1 MKLYEQVAQDIST
14 KIDQHY
20 YEVGDKL
27 PSIRV
32 LCSEYNI
39 SISTAQS
46 AYRWLETQGVVFAKS
61 KSGYYVSPQNQEPKN
76 TPSVSRPTKRPI
88 EVPEWENVLDLLFSG
103 AKKDSIQLSLAVP
116 DITAPTLKPLTKIMH
131 NMERHA
137 RDQHLVYA
145 PINGSLKLRTQIA
158 RIMIESGCG
167 LHPDDIITTSGCQES
182 LGVSLHAT
190 AEAGSVIAV
199 DSPSFYGSLQA
210 IRANHMKALEI
221 PTDPNTGISLQ
232 ALEMALEQWPIKAV
246 QVTPTCNN
254 PLGYTMPVEHKQR
267 LIDIANE
274 HDIIIIEDDIYG
286 DLSFASPRPPSI
298 KSFDTDGRVILCSSF
313 SKTLAPGLR
322 VGWIAPGKHY
332 NQVLHTKYS
341 LTSSPSG
348 LPENSLAEFI
358 AQGGYERHLR
368 AMRKQYKLNRG
379 RMIQW
384 IEKYLPKNTK
394 ISYPNGGFLLWVEL
408 EKHIDTKILNE
419 YLRTQK
425 ITVSPGIIFSA
436 NQKYKNCMRLNY
448 QSNEHKKNEY
458 ALKIIGNAIKN
469 YNNLPTVVAVKK

>member
-1 MKLYEQVAQDIST
+1 MKLYERVAQEISV

-20 YEVGDKL
+20 YDVGGKL
-27 PSIRV
+27 PSIRD
-32 LCSEYNI
+32 LCGEYAI
-39 SISTAQS
+39 SISTAQA
-46 AYRWLETQGVVFAKS
+46 AYRWLETQGIAYAKP
-61 KSGYYVSPQNQEPKN
+61 KSGYYVSSQNKEPRN
-76 TPSVSRPTKRPI
+76 PPSVSRPTKCPI

-103 AKKDSIQLSLAVP
+103 AKKDTVQLSLAVP

-131 NMERHA
+131 SMERHA

-145 PINGSLKLRTQIA
+145 PINGSIKLRTQIA

-182 LGVSLHAT
+182 LGVSLHAV
-190 AEAGSVIAV
+190 AKEGSVIAV

-210 IRANHMKALEI
+210 IRANKMKALEI
-221 PTDPNTGISLQ
+221 PTDPKTGISLE
-232 ALEMALEQWPIKAV
+232 ALELALEQWPIRAV

-254 PLGYTMPVEHKQR
+254 PLGYTMPVEHKKR
-267 LIDIANE
+267 LVEIAKDHN
-274 HDIIIIEDDIYG
+274 IIIIEDDIYG
-286 DLSFASPRPPSI
+286 DLSFETPRPPSI
-298 KSFDTDGRVILCSSF
+298 KSFDSDGRVILCSSF

-322 VGWIAPGKHY
+322 VGWIAPGKYY

-341 LTSSPSG
+341 FTSSPSE

-384 IEKYLPKNTK
+384 IETYLPKCTK
-394 ISYPNGGFLLWVEL
+394 ISYPNGGFVLWVEL
-408 EKHIDTKILNE
+408 DKSIDTKKLND
-419 YLRTQK
+419 YLRTKK
-425 ITVSPGIIFSA
+425 ISISPGIIFSA

-448 QSNEHKKNEY
+448 QSNEHNKIEN
-458 ALKIIGNAIKN
+458 ALKVIGEAIKD
-469 YNNLPTVVAVKK
+469 YEAHST

>member
-20 YEVGDKL
+20 YEVGGKL
-27 PSIRV
+27 PSIRD
-32 LCSEYNI
+32 LCSEYDI

-46 AYRWLETQGVVFAKS
+46 AYRWLETQGIARAKP
-61 KSGYYVSPQNQEPKN
+61 KSGYYVSAQNKEPRN
-76 TPSVSRPTKRPI
+76 TPSVSRPTKCPI

-103 AKKDSIQLSLAVP
+103 AKKDTVQLSLAVP

-137 RDQHLVYA
+137 RDQHLAYA
-145 PINGSLKLRTQIA
+145 PINGSLQLRTQIA

-182 LGVSLHAT
+182 LGVSLHGI
-190 AEAGSVIAV
+190 AEEGSVVAV

-210 IRANHMKALEI
+210 IRANNMKALEI
-221 PTDPNTGISLQ
+221 PTDSKTGISLE
-232 ALEMALEQWPIKAV
+232 ALELALEQWPIRAV

-254 PLGYTMPVEHKQR
+254 PMGYTMPVEHKKR
-267 LIDIANE
+267 LVKIANE
-274 HDIIIIEDDIYG
+274 HNIIIIEDDIYG
-286 DLSFASPRPPSI
+286 DLSFETPRPPSI

-322 VGWIAPGKHY
+322 VGWVAPGKYY
-332 NQVLHTKYS
+332 NQVLHTKYVFS
-341 LTSSPSG
+341 SSPSD

-358 AQGGYERHLR
+358 AQGDYERHLR

-384 IEKYLPKNTK
+384 LEKYFPKCTK
-394 ISYPNGGFLLWVEL
+394 ISYPNGGFVLWVEL
-408 EKHIDTKILNE
+408 DKRIDTKVLNE
-419 YLRTQK
+419 YLRTKK
-425 ITVSPGIIFSA
+425 ITISPGIIFSA

-448 QSNEHKKNEY
+448 QCNEHS
-458 ALKIIGNAIKN
+458 KIENAIKDIGEAIKN
-469 YNNLPTVVAVKK
+469 YDNL